1 MIQQGS
7 IDFRIDWLGTEKT
20 KKKENDG
27 TVDVVTNDARRGRR
41 QRRVDDPDGRRRRRH
56 LGRRGHAGR
65 DGVGLCRAALPL
77 PRPAAAR
84 PRPLVLRPTGP
95 HGPLLLL
102 QERREQRLL
111 FFFFFSFFFVFWFGF
126 PGRVSLPFVH
136 LFIVFFF
143 SQNFVFV
150 IFWYQLYCGFSGTV
164 MVDQLYQMFFN
175 LFFTSLPP
183 LAMGESLLPVFSFVD

>member
-41 QRRVDDPDGRRRRRH
+41 QRRVDDPDGRRRCRH

-111 FFFFFSFFFVFWFGF
+111 FFSFFLFFCLLVWFPWPCF
-126 PGRVSLPFVH
+126 AAVRPFVYC
-136 LFIVFFF
+136 FFF

-183 LAMGESLLPVFSFVD
+183 LAMGESLLPVFSFVN

>member
-111 FFFFFSFFFVFWFGF
+111 FFSFFLFFCLLVWFPWPCFAAVRPFVYCFFFLAELCLCDILVSAVLRLLGDSDGRPTVSDVF
-126 PGRVSLPFVH
+126 
-136 LFIVFFF
+136 
-143 SQNFVFV
+143 Q
-150 IFWYQLYCGFSGTV
+150 
-164 MVDQLYQMFFN
+164 
-175 LFFTSLPP
+175 
-183 LAMGESLLPVFSFVD
+183 PVLHVAASAGHG